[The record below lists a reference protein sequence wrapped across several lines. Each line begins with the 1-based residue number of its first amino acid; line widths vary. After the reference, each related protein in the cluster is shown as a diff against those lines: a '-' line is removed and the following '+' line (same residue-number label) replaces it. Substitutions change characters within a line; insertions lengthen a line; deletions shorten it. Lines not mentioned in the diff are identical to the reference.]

1 MLTSN
6 AGFSL
11 LASWRRAALA
21 MAATLCVVCQ
31 PALALDGTKTDPDD
45 PSPVEAFKSG
55 ARALKAGDIAGGS
68 RALEFAAGKGHALA
82 QWKLARM
89 YAEGEGVPRDDVKA
103 FEYYQAIA
111 NAHADENP
119 NTPQARFVSSAFV
132 ALGSYYLNGIP
143 NSDIRPDPVRAADM
157 FQYAASYFGD
167 SDAQYNLG
175 RLYLDGAPGV
185 ERDPK
190 VAARWFR
197 LSADK
202 GQHQAQALLGHLLY
216 TGELLPRQAA
226 WGLMYL
232 TLARDGAKEPA
243 DNWIVELYDRAFAHA
258 EPEEREMA
266 RTYLEK
272 YLASVPF

>member
-1 MLTSN
+1 MLPIGTQVLGWLF
-6 AGFSL
+6 AIG
-11 LASWRRAALA
+11 ALFA
-21 MAATLCVVCQ
+21 VACQ
-31 PALALDGTKTDPDD
+31 PVHALDGTKTDPDD
-45 PSPVEAFKSG
+45 PSPVEAFKS
-55 ARALKAGDIAGGS
+55 AAKALKAGDMASAS

-103 FEYYQAIA
+103 FEFYRAIA
-111 NAHADENP
+111 NAHADESP
-119 NTPQARFVSSAFV
+119 DTPQARVVSSAFV

-143 NSDIRPDPVRAADM
+143 NSDIKPDPARATDM

-167 SDAQYNLG
+167 RDAQYNLG
-175 RLYLDGAPGV
+175 RIYLDGAPGI
-185 ERDPK
+185 PK
-190 VAARWFR
+190 DAKSAARWFR

-202 GQHQAQALLGHLLY
+202 GQHQAQALLGQLLF
-216 TGELLPRQAA
+216 TGDQLPRQAA

-232 TLARDGAKEPA
+232 TLARDGAHEPE
-243 DNWIVELYDRAFAHA
+243 DKWIIDLHTKALAVA

-272 YLASVPF
+272 YLKNEQF